1 MDIPILPGAAAAS
14 AASQAAGA
22 ARGGRDADKV
32 RDAAQQFEAL
42 LLSQILK
49 SVRESGGSW
58 LGSGSGGAA
67 DCATEF
73 AEEQLATSMARQGG
87 LGLAN
92 LIAGGLERK

>member
-1 MDIPILPGAAAAS
+1 MDIPILSGAAAAP
-14 AASQAAGA
+14 AASREVGA
-22 ARGGRDADKV
+22 ARGGRHVNEV

-42 LLSQILK
+42 LLSQILR
-49 SVRESGGSW
+49 SARESGGSW

-92 LIAGGLERK
+92 MIANGLERK